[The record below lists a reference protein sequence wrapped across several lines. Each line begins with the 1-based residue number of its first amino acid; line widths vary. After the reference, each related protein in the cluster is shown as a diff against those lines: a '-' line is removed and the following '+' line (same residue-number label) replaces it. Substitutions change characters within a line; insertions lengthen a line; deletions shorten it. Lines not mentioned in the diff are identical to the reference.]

1 MLLISWYGLTNELK
15 LLEQSSMRNTVSQHV
30 AYNKTKGEDEKN
42 YEERWRPPTTGNMI
56 TGHFAPN
63 PNTPP
68 SESNLPSR
76 DHIIPSNT
84 ILFQHCK
91 SNLPRSWR
99 WISHRWSVEVYCTV
113 TLVCHGYWTEK
124 SKIYPPYGDIQR
136 WVSLKLV
143 MQYVSRHFSPKK
155 ENVQVWTNNPW
166 YLYLHIL

>member
-1 MLLISWYGLTNELK
+1 MSSSCLNRAAWETQFHSMLHTTKPRGK
-15 LLEQSSMRNTVSQHV
+15 MR
-30 AYNKTKGEDEKN
+30 KTMRKGEDHLLLET
-42 YEERWRPPTTGNMI
+42 WSLAI
-56 TGHFAPN
+56 
-63 PNTPP
+63 
-68 SESNLPSR
+68 LPQTLIPHHLSQIFIS

-91 SNLPRSWR
+91 PNLPRSWR

-113 TLVCHGYWTEK
+113 TVVCHGYWTEK